1 MDISFE
7 MLNHASRANSA
18 GGADRLEREIRSHVT
33 TQRKFGVNSEVMTDS
48 RIRSNTSRPPA
59 MQRPLVRRPL
69 RWVNTPSLLPPPALR
84 RIASFDSSRPRGCAD
99 LATPG
104 RRNTL
109 LATHPALQPIAPT
122 LEGPEPDVPITIDG
136 PARTPVRR
144 RLRPATRAPGTHAS
158 ATPCRRPA
166 ASRAGGG

>member
-1 MDISFE
+1 MRSAAAFHSPETPSATAAARNTNNSKTTKILSQSDMDISFE
-7 MLNHASRANSA
+7 ILNHASRANSA

-84 RIASFDSSRPRGCAD
+84 RITSFDSSRPRGCAD

-109 LATHPALQPIAPT
+109 LATNPALQPIAPPWRGRSQT
-122 LEGPEPDVPITIDG
+122 
-136 PARTPVRR
+136 
-144 RLRPATRAPGTHAS
+144 
-158 ATPCRRPA
+158 
-166 ASRAGGG
+166 SRSR